1 MTEKILF
8 VDDEENILQSLKRE
22 LRKRFDIYTAESGV
36 LALEIL
42 KDKGPFAVIVS
53 DMRMPVMDGIQLL
66 STVKDLYPDTVRLML
81 TGNAD
86 QGTAIEAV
94 NKGQIFRF
102 LNKPC
107 STSVLVMA
115 LALALRQ
122 HRLITAEKELLD
134 KTLKGSVTV
143 LSELLSLANPIA
155 FSSGLRIK
163 NLVIHLAEQMNLH
176 NLWQFEIAA
185 LMSQIGCVTLPNDLL
200 NKIYAGLPLD
210 AEEEAMYRNHPQVGS
225 KLLEKI
231 PRLEMVAAIIN
242 HQLRA
247 YDAFPASSELHEDV
261 CIGAQILKIAID
273 FDSLLHRGCRR
284 FEALAKLKEEEGL
297 YNPEIL
303 KILAK
308 LKLDEEHEKIIAVD
322 VQGIS
327 VGMII
332 EQDIVSANGILIL
345 PKGQEVT
352 WSLLQG
358 LKNFSRQVEIREPIL
373 VREKLEQDRSS
384 GELS

>member
-8 VDDEENILQSLKRE
+8 VDDEENILQSIKRE
-22 LRKRFDIYTAESGV
+22 LRKRFDIHTAEGGA
-36 LALEIL
+36 LALEVL
-42 KDKGPFAVIVS
+42 KNDGPFSVIIS

-66 STVKDLYPDTVRLML
+66 SKVKDLYPDTVRMML

-107 STSVLVMA
+107 PTATLVTAIA
-115 LALALRQ
+115 LAQRQ
-122 HRLITAEKELLD
+122 YRLLTAEKELLD
-134 KTLKGSVTV
+134 KTLKGSINV

-163 NLVIHLAEQMNLH
+163 NLVVHLAEELHLH

-185 LMSQIGCVTLPNDLL
+185 LMSQIGCVTLPNDIL
-200 NKIYAGLPLD
+200 NKFYAGQPLD
-210 AEEEAMYRNHPQVGS
+210 SEEEAMYLNHPQVGS
-225 KLLEKI
+225 RLLEKI
-231 PRLEMVAAIIN
+231 PRLEKVAAIIE
-242 HQLRA
+242 HQLWP
-247 YDAFPASSELHEDV
+247 YKAFQEASELDEDI
-261 CIGAQILKIAID
+261 CLGAQILKIAID
-273 FDSLLHRGCRR
+273 FDSLLHRGYKRIT
-284 FEALAKLKEEEGL
+284 ALLKLEEDEKHVL

-303 KILAK
+303 QILTSLKIE
-308 LKLDEEHEKIIAVD
+308 EEHEKVIAVD
-322 VQGIS
+322 VRGIS
-327 VGMII
+327 VGMVV
-332 EQDIVSANGILIL
+332 EQDIMASNGVLII

-358 LKNFSRQVEIREPIL
+358 LKNFSHQVGIQEPIL
-373 VREKLEQDRSS
+373 VRVKQE
-384 GELS
+384 

>member
-8 VDDEENILQSLKRE
+8 VDDEENILQSIKRD
-22 LRKRFDIYTAESGV
+22 LRKRFDIYTAASGA
-36 LALEIL
+36 LALLTL
-42 KDKGPFAVIVS
+42 KDNGPFAVIVS

-86 QGTAIEAV
+86 QETAIEAV

-107 STSVLVMA
+107 PTSVLVMA
-115 LALALRQ
+115 LALAKRQ
-122 HRLITAEKELLD
+122 YRLITAEKELLD
-134 KTLKGSVTV
+134 KTLKGSITV

-163 NLVIHLAEQMNLH
+163 NLVVLLAEQLHLH

-185 LMSQIGCVTLPNDLL
+185 LMSQIGCVTLPNDILG
-200 NKIYAGLPLD
+200 KFYAGQPLD
-210 AEEEAMYRNHPQVGS
+210 AEEEAMYHNHPQVGAR
-225 KLLEKI
+225 LLEKI
-231 PRLEMVAAIIN
+231 PRLETVAAIID
-242 HQLRA
+242 HQLWP
-247 YDAFPASSELHEDV
+247 YSAFQEGSGLPEDV
-261 CIGAQILKIAID
+261 SLGAQILKIAID
-273 FDSLLHRGCRR
+273 FDSLLHRGCSRI
-284 FEALAKLKEEEGL
+284 EALQRLKEKQAL

-303 KILAK
+303 GILAD
-308 LKLDEEHEKIIAVD
+308 LKVEEEHEKIIAVD
-322 VQGIS
+322 VRGVS
-327 VGMII
+327 VGMIV
-332 EQDIVSANGILIL
+332 EKDIMAANGVLII

-358 LKNFSRQVEIREPIL
+358 LKNFSHQVEIQVPIMVRVKKEPE
-373 VREKLEQDRSS
+373 RD
-384 GELS
+384 

>member
-8 VDDEENILQSLKRE
+8 VDDEENILQSIKRE
-22 LRKRFDIYTAESGV
+22 LRKRFDVHTAEGGT
-36 LALEIL
+36 LALETL
-42 KDKGPFAVIVS
+42 KNNGPFAVIVS

-107 STSVLVMA
+107 PTSVLVMA

-122 HRLITAEKELLD
+122 YRLITAEKELLD
-134 KTLKGSVTV
+134 KTLKGCITV
-143 LSELLSLANPIA
+143 LSELLSVANPIA

-163 NLVIHLAEQMNLH
+163 NMVVHLAEQMHLH

-185 LMSQIGCVTLPNDLL
+185 LMSQIGCVTLPNDILT
-200 NKIYAGLPLD
+200 KFYAGQPLEQT
-210 AEEEAMYRNHPQVGS
+210 EEVMYHNHPQVGS
-225 KLLEKI
+225 RLLEKI
-231 PRLEMVAAIIN
+231 PRLETVAAIIG
-242 HQLRA
+242 HQLWS
-247 YDAFPASSELHEDV
+247 YEAFQGGSELPEDV
-261 CIGAQILKIAID
+261 CVGAQILKIAID
-273 FDSLLHRGCRR
+273 FDSLLHRGCKRV
-284 FEALAKLKEEEGL
+284 EALERLKEEQAL

-303 KILAK
+303 QILANFK
-308 LKLDEEHEKIIAVD
+308 IEEEHEKIISVD
-322 VQGIS
+322 VRGVL
-327 VGMII
+327 VGMIV
-332 EQDIVSANGILIL
+332 EQDIIATNGVLII

-358 LKNFSRQVEIREPIL
+358 LKNFSHQVEIQSPIM
-373 VREKLEQDRSS
+373 VRVKQE
-384 GELS
+384 